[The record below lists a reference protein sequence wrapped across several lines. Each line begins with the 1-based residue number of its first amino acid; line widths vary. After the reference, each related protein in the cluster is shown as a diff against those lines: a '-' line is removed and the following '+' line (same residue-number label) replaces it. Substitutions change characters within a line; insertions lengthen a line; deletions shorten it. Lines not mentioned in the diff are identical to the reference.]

1 MVPPDRRG
9 QVLAFNSGV
18 PSQVGVVLSGIL
30 IILSRQ
36 VLTTQ
41 DILLLGAFVAL
52 IATYITMK
60 MRPAYGDALVSALRA
75 GRVEVFSEEA
85 DDFSGYRDD
94 PFAMQIILKSLHDPR
109 ASTRRLAVEMLA
121 SVGGGSA
128 IPELV
133 DRLSDDDDAI
143 RVAAIKAL
151 TKLDA
156 RPAFGEIILGLDD
169 PADAVREETLASL
182 PRLEIASSPELIR
195 TLERLLKDPNV
206 RIGARAAAVLIYLG
220 ESEKAGA
227 YLSVLLQG
235 EDEKDRVIALDGY
248 LAIASDARDALPFE
262 RDLIL
267 GVLHDPLPAVRRKA
281 VKVASFFMDDG
292 MIEAVARRLSDED
305 VVVRK
310 TASESLKQAWP
321 KSRGVLLHALSES
334 DEVVVSSALD
344 AIPAGD
350 VDILH
355 PLKAYIQREVAV
367 IHYWRSLIDALH
379 PSGRMVKLLVD
390 ILKYRVLS
398 SEERLVK
405 AVGLFGN
412 PRAMDLVNKGLKAG
426 DASSRAA
433 ALEALETL
441 GDKRIANDVL
451 PILDRGG
458 LLTTDAD
465 EKMRLVD
472 AVKTLLEH
480 EEQRLRILAMYVVA
494 ELGLKELF
502 PALRKAAT
510 DHDQLIKE
518 SARDALSRLG
528 GVVIMKTSKN
538 LKTLKTLSLMDRL
551 ILLREVPMFAG
562 LSPEDLERVANIAE
576 EQLYLDQSLLCREG
590 EFGDTLFIITSGKV
604 DVIKTVGNTEKVLAS
619 RGVGEFVGEMAILE
633 SAPRSAT
640 LRANGS
646 VRVLVIDGNAFT
658 AILLDRPEVAVS
670 ALRHM
675 SKRVRQLN
683 EQIGAVS

>member
-1 MVPPDRRG
+1 
-9 QVLAFNSGV
+9 
-18 PSQVGVVLSGIL
+18 
-30 IILSRQ
+30 
-36 VLTTQ
+36 
-41 DILLLGAFVAL
+41 
-52 IATYITMK
+52 
-60 MRPAYGDALVSALRA
+60 
-75 GRVEVFSEEA
+75 
-85 DDFSGYRDD
+85 
-94 PFAMQIILKSLHDPR
+94 
-109 ASTRRLAVEMLA
+109 
-121 SVGGGSA
+121 
-128 IPELV
+128 
-133 DRLSDDDDAI
+133 
-143 RVAAIKAL
+143 
-151 TKLDA
+151 
-156 RPAFGEIILGLDD
+156 LDD
-169 PADAVREETLASL
+169 PDASVREQALASL
-182 PRLEIASSPELIR
+182 PKLGVASSPELIR
-195 TLERLLKDPNV
+195 TLEHLLKDPSV
-206 RIGARAAAVLIYLG
+206 KVAARAAVVLMHLGKSDQAVPALSAWMKDGDQNHRSAVLI
-220 ESEKAGA
+220 
-227 YLSVLLQG
+227 
-235 EDEKDRVIALDGY
+235 GY
-248 LAIASDARDALPFE
+248 LAIAFEAKEAIPFD

-267 GVLHDPLPAVRRKA
+267 VALNDPVPAVRRQA
-281 VKVASFFMDDG
+281 VRVASYFMDDE
-292 MIEAVARRLSDED
+292 MIEIVARGLSDED

-310 TASESLKQAWP
+310 TVSGSLKQAWP
-321 KSRGVLLHALSES
+321 RSRSVLLHALSES

-367 IHYWRSLIDALH
+367 IHYWRSLIDVLP

-390 ILKYRVLS
+390 ILKYRVSS

-412 PRAMDLVNKGLKAG
+412 PRAMDLVSKGLKAG

-494 ELGLKELF
+494 ELGIRELF

-528 GVVIMKTSKN
+528 GAIIMKTSRN

-604 DVIKTVGNTEKVLAS
+604 EVIKTVGNTEKVLAS

-646 VRVLVIDGNAFT
+646 VRVLVINGDAFT
-658 AILLDRPEVAVS
+658 AILFDRPEVAVS

-683 EQIGAVS
+683 EQVGAVS